1 MNQGQIVGPA
11 MLLNIVMRWPRASPM
26 VALCVY
32 TAAAYAGDKPVPEA
46 VNSFVEA
53 VQPMLNLIASL

>member
-32 TAAAYAGDKPVPEA
+32 TAAAYAGDKSA